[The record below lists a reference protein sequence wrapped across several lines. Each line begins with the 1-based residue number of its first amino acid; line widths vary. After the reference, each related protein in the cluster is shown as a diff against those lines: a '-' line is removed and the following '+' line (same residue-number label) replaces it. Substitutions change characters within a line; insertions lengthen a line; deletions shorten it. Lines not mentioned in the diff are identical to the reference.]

1 MFRIDG
7 YLKDSFADD
16 KIVTWLAKQF
26 SAEMAIG
33 DTVFLW
39 RAKGISCIPGI
50 IAKGKVVSLPENQ
63 KKFVEDYWIRRKDF
77 KEGLRARIELCDV
90 RLSLGEGMLTKML
103 LLKQLGLEELTILHF
118 FQQTNFPVT
127 EVQAKI
133 IERLWKEAI
142 K

>member
-63 KKFVEDYWIRRKDF
+63 KKSVEDYWIRRKDF
-77 KEGLRARIELCDV
+77 KEGLRARNELGGV
-90 RLSLGEGMLTKML
+90 GLSRGRDADQKASTESDGFRGTYDTSL
-103 LLKQLGLEELTILHF
+103 LSVDKLSR
-118 FQQTNFPVT
+118 N
-127 EVQAKI
+127 
-133 IERLWKEAI
+133 
-142 K
+142 

>member
-1 MFRIDG
+1 
-7 YLKDSFADD
+7 
-16 KIVTWLAKQF
+16 LAAKRF

-50 IAKGKVVSLPENQ
+50 IAKGTLVSLPKNQ

-77 KEGLRARIELCDV
+77 KEGLRARIKLGDV
-90 RLSLGEGMLTKML
+90 RLSPGEGMLTKKL
-103 LLKQLGLEELTILHF
+103 LLKATGLEELTILHF
-118 FQQTNFPVT
+118 FQQTNFPVN
-127 EVQAKI
+127 EVQTKI
-133 IERLWKEAI
+133 IERLWKEVI